1 MNTFQLAG
9 PFITTTVSRFIIEM
23 AQASFVETQKDD
35 NCQCRLHLQMGIVK
49 VGIVKVG
56 INLLK
61 PVKTQKLQTESK
73 FTNIVTQHSYCRKF
87 SHLAN
92 VYMHMTCTV
101 AKVFLEC

>member
-9 PFITTTVSRFIIEM
+9 PFITTTVSRFITEM

-35 NCQCRLHLQMGIVK
+35 NWLHLQMGIDK

-61 PVKTQKLQTESK
+61 PVKTQKLQTKSK
-73 FTNIVTQHSYCRKF
+73 FTNIVTQHSCCRKF

-92 VYMHMTCTV
+92 VYMHMTS
-101 AKVFLEC
+101 